1 MAPSIASATRA
12 SDLRLVPTKLATA
25 AAVAGFFFVLAGGS
39 ALAQPKAPIQQRFAL
54 CAGCHGDGGV
64 STLPLT
70 PSLAGQPSFYAITQL
85 FLFREGRRSNEAMT
99 AVAKGMS
106 DDDLRAFSDY
116 IGKLPPPPPA
126 STQPDPLRMARGAA
140 LAQRHHCAGCHGGDY
155 SGGKQVARLAR
166 QREDYLL
173 QTLQQFHAAQ
183 RVGYTQAMN
192 EALAGITPQELQ
204 DLAHFLAHQP

>member
-1 MAPSIASATRA
+1 LNLPLS
-12 SDLRLVPTKLATA
+12 KLAVVLA
-25 AAVAGFFFVLAGGS
+25 AAGFFLGPGP
-39 ALAQPKAPIQQRFAL
+39 ALAASKQKDKAPPQPTMQERFAL
-54 CAGCHGDGGV
+54 CAACHGEGGV
-64 STLPLT
+64 SRTPLT

-85 FLFREGRRSNEAMT
+85 FLFREGRRTNEAMT
-99 AVAKGMS
+99 SVAKGMS

-116 IGKLPPPPPA
+116 IGQLPPPPPA
-126 STQPDPLRMARGAA
+126 DTPADPLRMARGAA
-140 LAQRHHCAGCHGGDY
+140 LAQRHHCAGCHGADY

-173 QTLQQFHAAQ
+173 QTLRQFHAAQ

-192 EALAGITPQELQ
+192 EALAGISPGELE

>member
-1 MAPSIASATRA
+1 MS
-12 SDLRLVPTKLATA
+12 LRRLSHKLAVALATA
-25 AAVAGFFFVLAGGS
+25 GFFLGAGV
-39 ALAQPKAPIQQRFAL
+39 ALAESRHPPAPQPTMAERFAL
-54 CAGCHGDGGV
+54 CAACHGEGGV
-64 STLPLT
+64 SRTSLT

-85 FLFREGRRSNEAMT
+85 FLFREGRRSNEAMS
-99 AVAKGMS
+99 AVARGMS

-116 IGKLPPPPPA
+116 IGQLPPPPPA
-126 STQPDPLRMARGAA
+126 DTPADPPRMARGAA
-140 LAQRHHCAGCHGGDY
+140 IAQRHHCAGCHGGGY

-173 QTLQQFHAAQ
+173 LTLQQFHAAQ

-192 EALAGITPQELQ
+192 EALAGITPDELQ

>member
-1 MAPSIASATRA
+1 VA
-12 SDLRLVPTKLATA
+12 LAA
-25 AAVAGFFFVLAGGS
+25 AGFFLGLGP
-39 ALAQPKAPIQQRFAL
+39 AQAASQHKDKAPPQPTVQERFAL
-54 CAGCHGDGGV
+54 CVACHGEGGV
-64 STLPLT
+64 SRTALT

-85 FLFREGRRSNEAMT
+85 FLFREGRRSNEAMS

-116 IGKLPPPPPA
+116 IGQLPPPPPTETPA
-126 STQPDPLRMARGAA
+126 DALRLARGAA
-140 LAQRHHCAGCHGGDY
+140 LAQRHHCAGCHGADY
-155 SGGKQVARLAR
+155 TGGKQVARLAR

-173 QTLQQFHAAQ
+173 QTLRQFHAAQ

-192 EALAGITPQELQ
+192 EALAGIPDEGLA